1 MNDGEEAPVVVHGAP
16 YVYREPQTWD
26 RGRPT
31 FKTDDYEDLLD
42 YMQDI
47 AELIRL
53 LHEDDE
59 QEKKRLFVKYL
70 PHRKKQN
77 WTALEE
83 FDAGSYQDFL
93 NALSKSYPEIL
104 TENESSVEAMNK
116 LCKSYKGIT
125 VEEEGRLRRFG
136 VEFFA
141 VAKKLMSGS
150 SLLTN
155 REACSK
161 YLDTLD
167 AVFAATLRLTI
178 SSTQLVK
185 STMAPALVV
194 AGAPAAVPARR
205 GDPIQIVD
213 LIKMAETMAETQDT
227 ETRVLPNSDY
237 HKRANSFPTV
247 KNEITEAKIEALGE
261 TMNYLRDSFL
271 IQQKSS
277 EVKHAELL
285 KEFQQFTQKGLINLR
300 DRPPHEDLPKQQ
312 GNQAQARQNFE
323 DRYDAQKSGCF
334 YCGDPGHFSRECE
347 FKQIHLSK
355 QWIAVEDGKTRLG
368 DGGYIP
374 KGNGSQKQ
382 RVEEYWRNK
391 STSVNWYATPQGTQS
406 SFYFSN
412 DGEHHGDQLE
422 AAHDEITTLRV
433 QLARAKNIAS
443 QYTSNNQMMVQPTYM
458 ATTAPVPNVSSG
470 GDIAQALQVF
480 MIKGFQGVSELPGIQ
495 EQLAQTRTA
504 VKNGSGF

>member
-1 MNDGEEAPVVVHGAP
+1 MNDGEEAPVVVQGAP

-26 RGRPT
+26 RARPT

-83 FDAGSYQDFL
+83 FDTGSYQDFL

-104 TENESSVEAMNK
+104 TENEGSVEAMNK

-136 VEFFA
+136 VEFLA

-161 YLDTLD
+161 YLATLD

-185 STMAPALVV
+185 STMAPA

-237 HKRANSFPTV
+237 HKRADSFPTV

-312 GNQAQARQNFE
+312 GNQSQGRQNFE
-323 DRYDAQKSGCF
+323 DRYDTQKSGCY
-334 YCGDPGHFSRECE
+334 YCNDPGHFSRECE
-347 FKQIHLSK
+347 FKQLHLSK
-355 QWIAVEDGKTRLG
+355 QWIAVEDGKTKLG

-374 KGNGSQKQ
+374 RGNGSQKQ

-391 STSVNWYATPQGTQS
+391 STSVNWYAAPPGVQS

-412 DGEHHGDQLE
+412 DGERQSDQLE

-433 QLARAKNIAS
+433 QLAKAKNAAS